1 MKRVASGVLRGLL
14 SLLVVLVVLVA
25 IFVGVARELVDQ
37 VDDFKPE
44 LVSWVNERF
53 SVHLELGSI
62 AGSWSGLAPR
72 FTLRDVSIRLADAS
86 GEAPHIDTLDLEILL
101 LRSLLSLQPRVR
113 LQVEGAT
120 GSASF
125 KDGRIQVA
133 GFESLSLQQRATNN
147 RPSAA
152 KAGAKNTSSRLDQLL
167 AQPLIELRNSQFT
180 ITGLYREPVAL
191 TVHEFR
197 TEAGKRRRYILGEL
211 TARGPSDV
219 RFSLKG
225 RVTGSV
231 FSAGSLQGGV
241 YLRAEDANWL
251 PWVPPSRRTSA
262 NATLDSLQGSASVW
276 LNFKAGKLQE
286 ILTDFAVENLS
297 LTSKNDIKPPHI
309 ESLTGKARWA
319 GDASD
324 WRLDLQD
331 IRMQTARFLWMPS
344 FMNLHATQQDNG
356 QTRYRIKVDDMDIEP
371 WVNYYLGTQARDSKL
386 HQTLSKLRPAG
397 QLQDVAIELLLK
409 DRKVEDYRFALNLN
423 AFQNRPWNAIP
434 GFYDLDLRAWGKK
447 GVTLFRVDETYLE
460 LNYPQLFR
468 DVLTLNYVDANIILR
483 DLDDQLWLQ
492 SGPMYLN
499 SKHAQSATQMS
510 LSIPKDSSISP
521 FLQLQATLRNGDG
534 KHKSLYLPAGVID
547 DALLRWL
554 DDAIIDGHLMRGDI
568 LVHGPVRRDQAEPR
582 GVVLGF
588 TVRDAEMRFLPDW
601 QEPVKQGVADVVVD
615 RGEVDAR
622 ILAGSYY
629 GQAVQSG
636 SVRLPRYDE
645 SQPHVLSVRA
655 QTSGPAEQAFSILTQ
670 SPLREQIGGFVDDV
684 TLQGDV
690 DVGFSLDIP
699 LQKEYAHQIQSTTDV
714 VLDHGRVELASQNL
728 QVTDAR
734 GELQF
739 DLQKGLSAKRLEGTF
754 LGGKLQGDMQ
764 TVAKGNGQWTQL
776 DLTGNTT
783 IQALQRWRD
792 IPFLDYASGPLQY
805 HTQILIPMGQ
815 SDKTVSPQLVVH
827 SQLEDVEVSLPEP
840 FGKPVRQPQPFA
852 LTLDL
857 GGAPFELGVQY
868 GELANVALLF
878 GDSGLQRGAVL
889 LGQGDASLPERDILQ
904 VTGSVA
910 RFDDQEWKARLSSR
924 PDTKTA
930 VSAPGG
936 TAGDSANA
944 VAGNAATENPAAAV
958 LTMLDDSELRIQDLS
973 LQGQVLGQTD
983 LRLTRGQGYW
993 NLWLNNDLASGHAS
1007 LPDYL
1012 LGPQQNYSR
1021 QTQPVVVTLD
1031 RLQVGARTGGETV
1044 NAEKND
1050 TAKAVNRPG
1059 ATITET
1065 WQPADLSPLLMPPM
1079 DVTIAAFGV
1088 GDAQFGR
1095 WEFQARPV
1103 ADGLQV
1109 KSLSA
1114 QADGV
1119 SLVGSG
1125 RWSETAGVRSTSF
1138 KGKASAANAADAI
1151 KAMGGTPTLSS
1162 KTAEAKGSL
1171 TWPGA
1176 PFEFALSRLAGNV
1189 SVKLKS
1195 GVFYNVSSNAAGK
1208 LWGLLNFETLMRRL
1222 QLDFD
1227 DLSESDMVYDEFS
1240 GSIRLDNGVLDL
1252 SQVKLNSPAIKM
1264 NAEGKVD
1271 LQQDQLALGLDV
1283 TLPVTR
1289 NLVLPAAV
1297 IGGVPAA
1304 ATAFVVE
1311 KMFGEQFDKLTTI
1324 KYDIKGTFEQP
1335 EITVK
1340 DSFSIIP
1347 KQVGEAVMR
1356 NEKAADKTA
1365 DKAAPLQPQ
1374 SQPEESTP

>member
-53 SVHLELGSI
+53 FVHLELGSI
-62 AGSWSGLAPR
+62 AGSWTGLAPR

-133 GFESLSLQQRATNN
+133 GFESLSLQQNANNN
-147 RPSAA
+147 RPPTAA
-152 KAGAKNTSSRLDQLL
+152 AGVNNTSSRLDQLL
-167 AQPLIELRNSQFT
+167 AQPLIELRNSQFSV
-180 ITGLYREPVAL
+180 TGLYREPVAL

-211 TARGPSDV
+211 TAQGPSDV

-231 FSAGSLQGGV
+231 FSKGSLHGGV

-276 LNFKAGKLQE
+276 LNFKAGELQE
-286 ILTDFAVENLS
+286 ILTDFAVEDLS

-356 QTRYRIKVDDMDIEP
+356 RTRYRIKVDDMDIEP

-434 GFYDLDLRAWGKK
+434 GLYDLDLRAWGKK

-483 DLDDQLWLQ
+483 DLDDQLLLQ

-510 LSIPKDSSISP
+510 LSIPKDTSISP

-554 DDAIIDGHLMRGDI
+554 DDAIVDGHLMRGDI
-568 LVHGPVRRDQAEPR
+568 LVHGPVRRDQEEPR

-601 QEPVKQGVADVVVD
+601 KEPVKQGVADVVVD

-629 GQAVQSG
+629 GQALQSG
-636 SVRLPRYDE
+636 SVALPRYDP
-645 SQPHVLSVRA
+645 SQAHVLSVRA

-670 SPLREQIGGFVDDV
+670 SPLREQIGGFVENV
-684 TLQGDV
+684 VLQGEV

-699 LQKEYAHQIQSTTDV
+699 LQKEHAHQIRSTTDV
-714 VLDHGRVELASQNL
+714 MLKHGRVALTSQNL
-728 QVTDAR
+728 QVKDAQ

-754 LGGKLQGDMQ
+754 LGGKLKGDMK
-764 TVAKGNGQWTQL
+764 TVAKGKGQWTQL

-792 IPFLDYASGPLQY
+792 IPFLGYASGPLQY
-805 HTQILIPMGQ
+805 QTQILIPMGQ
-815 SDKTVSPQLVVH
+815 SDKTLSPQLVVH
-827 SQLEDVEVSLPEP
+827 SQLENVEVKLPEP

-857 GGAPFELGVQY
+857 GVSPFELGVQY

-878 GDSGLQRGAVL
+878 DDNGLRRGSVL
-889 LGQGDASLPERDILQ
+889 LGQGDASLPERDILR
-904 VTGSVA
+904 VTGSVS
-910 RFDDQEWKARLSSR
+910 RVDDQEWKARLSAGA
-924 PDTKTA
+924 DVKT
-930 VSAPGG
+930 VPGAPGAK
-936 TAGDSANA
+936 AGAGANLGA
-944 VAGNAATENPAAAV
+944 GVAAAENPAAAV
-958 LTMLDDSELRIQDLS
+958 LTMLDDSELRIQDLT
-973 LQGQVLGQTD
+973 LQGQALGQTD

-1012 LGPQQNYSR
+1012 LGPPQNYAR
-1021 QTQPVVVTLD
+1021 QTRPVEVNLD
-1031 RLQVGARTGGETV
+1031 RLQVNTGKGGASATGGV
-1044 NAEKND
+1044 APA
-1050 TAKAVNRPG
+1050 TAQD
-1059 ATITET
+1059 
-1065 WQPADLSPLLMPPM
+1065 WQPADVSPLLMPPL
-1079 DVTIAAFGV
+1079 DVTVAAFSV

-1095 WEFQARPV
+1095 WVFQARPV

-1114 QADGV
+1114 QVDGV

-1125 RWSETAGVRSTSF
+1125 RWSETEGVRSTSF
-1138 KGKASAANAADAI
+1138 KGKANAANAADAI

-1176 PFEFALSRLAGNV
+1176 PFEFALPRLAGNV

-1271 LQQDQLALGLDV
+1271 LQQDRLALGLDV

-1324 KYDIKGTFEQP
+1324 KYDIQGTFEQP
-1335 EITVK
+1335 EISVK

-1365 DKAAPLQPQ
+1365 PLQPQ
-1374 SQPEESTP
+1374 SPPEGVTP